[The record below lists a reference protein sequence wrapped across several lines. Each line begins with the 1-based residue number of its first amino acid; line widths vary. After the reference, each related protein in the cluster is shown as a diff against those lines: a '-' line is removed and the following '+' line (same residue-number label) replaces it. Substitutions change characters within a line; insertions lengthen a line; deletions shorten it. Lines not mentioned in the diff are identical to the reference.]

1 MKPLLIAL
9 FSTLLIASCETAA
22 KKEPADAPPATAAQV
37 RLQAGV
43 PDASGVVTLTSGLR
57 YQVLASGPAGGKSP
71 SIHDTVV
78 VHYHGTLSDG
88 SVFDSSYDRGQPA
101 TLDVSRVIP
110 GWTEALQLM
119 KPGDK
124 WLLQIPQHL
133 GYGSNGAPPKIPPF
147 ADLTFRVELIQVLG
161 GF

>member
-1 MKPLLIAL
+1 
-9 FSTLLIASCETAA
+9 
-22 KKEPADAPPATAAQV
+22 
-37 RLQAGV
+37 
-43 PDASGVVTLTSGLR
+43 
-57 YQVLASGPAGGKSP
+57 
-71 SIHDTVV
+71 
-78 VHYHGTLSDG
+78 
-88 SVFDSSYDRGQPA
+88 VFDSSYDRGQPA

-110 GWTEALQLM
+110 GWTEALQRM

>member
-9 FSTLLIASCETAA
+9 FSTLLIASCETSA

-37 RLQAGV
+37 RLQTGV

-57 YQVLASGPAGGKSP
+57 YQILASGPAGGRSP
-71 SIHDTVV
+71 SMHDTVV

-110 GWTEALQLM
+110 GWTEALQRM